1 MGVGGVI
8 FDGASVLLAKRGQE
22 PAKGTWSLPGG
33 AVELGEK
40 VLDALKREIRE
51 EIGIEIEVGGL
62 IRVLDRISLDQDRR
76 IRYHYVI
83 VDYWGWKVS
92 GEPKPGSDTSDICF
106 VPSQGDSQEGYPQG
120 SPGNHSHGCRSSE
133 RERPN
138 HRGSKDSR
146 VQRQRSASLLD
157 FRPGLPHQ
165 MEEPFPVGP
174 RPVNDKRLA
183 FDGF

>member
-1 MGVGGVI
+1 MKREYPESPIVGVGGVI
-8 FDGASVLLAKRGQE
+8 FDGATVLLAKRGQE

-40 VLDALKREIRE
+40 VVDALKREIRE

-62 IRVLDRISLDQDRR
+62 VRVLDRVLCDEEKR

-106 VPSQGDSQEGYPQG
+106 VRLEEIQKKDIHREVLETILMAAELREQTKSQVI
-120 SPGNHSHGCRSSE
+120 R
-133 RERPN
+133 
-138 HRGSKDSR
+138 
-146 VQRQRSASLLD
+146 A
-157 FRPGLPHQ
+157 PH
-165 MEEPFPVGP
+165 P
-174 RPVNDKRLA
+174 
-183 FDGF
+183 